1 MHLSI
6 GQAAILLGVSI
17 TTLRRWEKEGILTPS
32 FRTPGGHRRF
42 ALTTLE
48 SLFCDNKQAPIG
60 STPRATAYARVS
72 SSDQKKDLETQ
83 KAKLEE
89 YCRQNFSN
97 YEIISDLG
105 SGLNY
110 KKPGLNKLLRSIFLR
125 QTQHLILNHKDRLL
139 RFGSEIVFELCK
151 HFGVQV
157 TILEQREDKKFEEEL
172 AADVIELMT
181 VFSSKL
187 YGKRSHLNRKKLAA

>member
-17 TTLRRWEKEGILTPS
+17 STLRRWEKEDVLLPS

-48 SLFCDNKQAPIG
+48 TLFSAHQTALMPTTK
-60 STPRATAYARVS
+60 ATAYARVS
-72 SSDQKKDLETQ
+72 SSDQKRDLETQ
-83 KAKLEE
+83 KIKLEE
-89 YCRQNFSN
+89 YCRQNFSDF
-97 YEIISDLG
+97 EIISDLG

-110 KKPGLNKLLRSIFLR
+110 KKPGLKKLLRSIFLR

-139 RFGSEIVFELCK
+139 RFGSEIVFDLCK
-151 HFGVQV
+151 HYGVKV
-157 TILEQREDKKFEEEL
+157 TILEQREEQKFEDEL
-172 AADVIELMT
+172 VGDVIELMT

-187 YGKRSHLNRKKLAA
+187 YGKRSHLNRKKIAA

>member
-6 GQAAILLGVSI
+6 GQAALLLGVSI
-17 TTLRRWEKEGILTPS
+17 STLRRWEKEGFLLPS
-32 FRTPGGHRRF
+32 FRTPGRHRRF

-48 SLFCDNKQAPIG
+48 ALFSDHQSPAA
-60 STPRATAYARVS
+60 SAPRAIAYARVS
-72 SSDQKKDLETQ
+72 SSDQKRDLETQ
-83 KAKLEE
+83 KIKLEE
-89 YCRQNFSN
+89 YCRQNFSDF
-97 YEIISDLG
+97 EIISDLG

-110 KKPGLNKLLRSIFLR
+110 KKPGLRKLLRSIFLR

-151 HFGVQV
+151 HFVVKV
-157 TILEQREDKKFEEEL
+157 TILEQREEQKFEDEL
-172 AADVIELMT
+172 VGDVIELMT

-187 YGKRSHLNRKKLAA
+187 YGKRPHLNRKKIAA